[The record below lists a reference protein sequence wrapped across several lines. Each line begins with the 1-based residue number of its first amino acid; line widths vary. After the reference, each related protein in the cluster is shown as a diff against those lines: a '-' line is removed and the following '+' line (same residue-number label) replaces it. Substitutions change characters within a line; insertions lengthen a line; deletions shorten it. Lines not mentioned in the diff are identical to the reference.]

1 MFEGGVY
8 FPSILTSAHCFTAHL
23 PCSFSHSLLNV
34 FCRCHILQRKTAP
47 KVRLLT
53 STDQEFRPLENGS
66 GSQSGLVPSSVMDFR
81 EVLAKSMCRPMEQ
94 LVDVEREFPE
104 DVEHLYIP
112 ACVPLWRCSGCCGDE
127 NLECQPTLERNVTLQ
142 VWRGPRSPGRL
153 KHQVFPPLMLSSAP
167 QVVKILPLRSKH
179 SAEISFVEH
188 QKCECR

>member
-1 MFEGGVY
+1 M
-8 FPSILTSAHCFTAHL
+8 
-23 PCSFSHSLLNV
+23 SH
-34 FCRCHILQRKTAP
+34 FA
-47 KVRLLT
+47 
-53 STDQEFRPLENGS
+53 EENRS
-66 GSQSGLVPSSVMDFR
+66 KVMDFR

-142 VWRGPRSPGRL
+142 V
-153 KHQVFPPLMLSSAP
+153 
-167 QVVKILPLRSKH
+167 VKILPLRSKH

-188 QKCECR
+188 QKCECRARQRQHPNSQSTEFIKNRPRRRKHKKTANGCGKCQFPHNKINLH